1 MNVRKDEGILIMKTC
16 SKCNEEKEFKNF
28 NRRDGT
34 KDGYLSYCKE
44 CYSKNGKFYHE
55 RDKQRKLER
64 EKEAKEVG

>member
-1 MNVRKDEGILIMKTC
+1 MKTC
-16 SKCNEEKEFKNF
+16 SKCKEDKELNDF

-44 CYSKNGKFYHE
+44 CYSAQGRIYHE

-64 EKEAKEVG
+64 EEEAKMEIK